1 MYKTGPFGLFIYT
14 LAKTLNDLYPV
25 GKPSLENSA
34 NDQHFFLRDSADSLS
49 PPLIPLL
56 PSTGGKLSLNNRN
69 LELEGIG
76 TLLNMKKDFLLE

>member
-34 NDQHFFLRDSADSLS
+34 NDQHFFFVTQQ
-49 PPLIPLL
+49 IPYPL
-56 PSTGGKLSLNNRN
+56 PSSPYFRVQGGKLSLNNRN